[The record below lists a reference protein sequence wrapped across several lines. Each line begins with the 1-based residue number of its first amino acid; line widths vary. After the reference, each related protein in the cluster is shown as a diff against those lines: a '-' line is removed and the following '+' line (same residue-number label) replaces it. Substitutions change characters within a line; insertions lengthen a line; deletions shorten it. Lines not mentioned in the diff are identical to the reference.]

1 MQQRKGTAAQ
11 WISTNSGQGPVLNA
25 GEIGFEID
33 TNKFK
38 IGDGVNHWVDLN
50 YFIDGEGALA
60 EITSLIDGAPAA
72 LNTLNELA
80 AAINDDPAFFTT
92 IATNLTNHQNDT
104 TNIHGIA
111 DTSILVTTT
120 GTQTLTN
127 KTITSPAGLVKAD
140 VGLGNVDNTSDANK
154 PVSTATQAALD
165 LKANSSAITELAQD
179 AVNTAIV
186 AGTGLDK
193 AYDDIANTI
202 TLDIDSTVATKTYAD
217 GAVTD
222 HNAETTNVHGILDT
236 ADLATQDY
244 VTDAIANS
252 AADYPDLA
260 GDGLV
265 WDGVN
270 QTFDVNDTIARLD
283 SPTFTGTVSG
293 ITKSMVGLG
302 SVDNTSDANK
312 QISTAA
318 QAALDLKAPINSPT
332 FTGTVAGITK
342 AMVGLANAQN
352 TSDADKPVSTATQ
365 TALDLKSPLASPTFT
380 GEVTVPDLIATGD
393 VTIEG
398 DLTVNGS
405 NFAASATSIT
415 IEDNMVQLAHSN
427 PANTVDLGIV
437 VGYND
442 GTAKHSGLV
451 RDVSDA
457 KWKLFKGVTTEP
469 STTVDFT
476 QGSLDDLA
484 VAGLTASS
492 ATIGDVSN
500 TELQYLN
507 GVTAPVQDQ
516 LNAKLGATLA
526 STTYAPL
533 SAPTFTGTVSGIT
546 KAMVGLGN
554 VDNTSDANKAI
565 STATQAALDLKLA
578 SATAATTYAPIASP
592 TFTGTV
598 AGITKA
604 MVGLANVTNT
614 SDADKPIS
622 TATQNAL
629 DLKAPLA
636 NPTFTGTVAGITKGM
651 VGLSQVD
658 NTSDASK
665 PISTLTQTALD
676 AKLASSTAASTY
688 APIASP
694 TFTGTVA
701 GITKSMVGLPNV
713 DDTSDINK
721 PVSSA
726 TQQELNLKLDITDAE
741 DTYAPL
747 DSPTF
752 TGTVA
757 GITKSM
763 VGLGN
768 VDNTTDAG
776 KPVSTATQTALD
788 LKAPLANPTFT
799 GTVAGIT
806 KSMVGLGSVDNTSDA
821 NKPISTATSNALD
834 LKAPL
839 ASPTFTGT
847 VTLPTGTVTSGMILD
862 GTIVA
867 GDLADGAVTSAKI
880 LDGTIVNADINASA
894 AIDWTKLAISSTV
907 SATELGYV
915 DGVTSSIQ
923 TQLGAKAPLA
933 SPALTGTPTAPTATA
948 GTSTTQVATTEFVG
962 TAVANLVASAPAALN
977 TLDEL
982 AAALGDDANYA
993 ATITTALGTKAPLA
1007 SPTFTGTVTLPT
1019 GTVTSGMIADSTI
1032 VNADISAS
1040 AAIALSKLANG
1051 TSGQI
1056 IVANASGV
1064 PTWVS
1069 ETGDV
1074 TISDTGATA
1083 ISAGVIV
1090 DADVNASAAI
1100 AQSKISGL
1108 TTDLGLKAP
1117 IAGPTFTGTVTVPT
1131 LAVTTTATGIT
1142 KSMVGLG
1149 NVDNTADSAK
1159 PVSTATQTALDAKLA
1174 LAGGTMTGAL
1184 TLSGAPSSDL
1194 HAATKGYVDSAV
1206 QGLHVHASVK
1216 AATTA
1221 NITLATAVE
1230 NGDVLDGVTLATGD
1244 RILVKNQT
1252 TTSQNGIYIVAATGA
1267 PTRATDF
1274 DTAAEV
1280 DSGDFVFVDQGTTQ
1294 ANTGWV
1300 QINTPATIGT
1310 DAIEFV
1316 QFSGAGTYLAGS
1328 ALTLTGNTF
1337 SIADG
1342 AITSAKIA
1350 DGAIVDADVNAS
1362 AAIAQSKI
1370 SGLTSDLAAKAPLAS
1385 PTFTGTV
1392 AGITKSMVGLGN
1404 VDNTTDAAKPVS
1416 TATQTA
1422 LDLKANL
1429 ASPTFTGTV
1438 TLPTGT
1444 VTSAM
1449 ILDGTIVDADIN
1461 ASAAI
1466 AQSKISG
1473 LSTSLGLKADLASPA
1488 LSGVPTAPTA
1498 AANTN
1503 TTQIATTAYVQT
1515 EIADLIASAPGA
1527 LDTLD
1532 ELAAALGDDANYAA
1546 TITTALGGKAPLA
1559 SPALTGTPTSPTAA
1573 ADTNTTQVAT
1583 TAYVVG
1589 QASAATPAMNGT
1601 AAVGTSLKYARAD
1614 HVHASDTTRAP
1625 LASPTFTGT
1634 VTVPNG
1640 AVLGTPASATLT
1652 NATGLP
1658 VATGIANLG
1667 TGVATF
1673 LTTPS
1678 SANFASMITDEI
1690 GTGNIVLSE
1699 APTNAQTAS
1708 YTLVAADRS
1717 KMVEMNVASANT
1729 LTVPL
1734 NSSVAFPVGTKI
1746 DILQVGAGQ
1755 TTVAGAAGVTVNATP
1770 GLKLRAQWGSA
1781 TLIKRATDT
1790 WVLVGDL
1797 SA

>member
-1 MQQRKGTAAQ
+1 MATRMQQRRGTAAQ
-11 WISTNSGQGPVLNA
+11 WISTNSGNGPVLNA
-25 GEIGFEID
+25 GEIGFEVD

-38 IGDGVNHWVDLN
+38 IGDGVNHWVDLD
-50 YFIDGEGALA
+50 YFTTDSA
-60 EITSLIDGAPAA
+60 EAVTAEVEAAINNLIGGAPGT
-72 LNTLNELA
+72 LDTLNELA
-80 AAINDDPAFFTT
+80 AALNDDPAFFTT
-92 IATNLTNHQNDT
+92 IGTDLSDH
-104 TNIHGIA
+104 
-111 DTSILVTTT
+111 TS
-120 GTQTLTN
+120 
-127 KTITSPAGLVKAD
+127 A
-140 VGLGNVDNTSDANK
+140 
-154 PVSTATQAALD
+154 
-165 LKANSSAITELAQD
+165 
-179 AVNTAIV
+179 
-186 AGTGLDK
+186 
-193 AYDDIANTI
+193 
-202 TLDIDSTVATKTYAD
+202 
-217 GAVTD
+217 
-222 HNAETTNVHGILDT
+222 TTNVHGIVDT
-236 ADLATQDY
+236 DELATKEY
-244 VTDAIANS
+244 VTTEIGNS
-252 AADYPDLA
+252 TVDQSELA
-260 GDGLV
+260 GDGIE
-265 WDGVN
+265 WNAGTE
-270 QTFDVNDTIARLD
+270 QFDVDSTIARVN

-293 ITKSMVGLG
+293 ITKDMVGLG
-302 SVDNTSDANK
+302 DVDNSSDADKPISTAAQAALDLKAPLANPTFTGTVSGVTKAHVGLGLVDNTSDANK

-332 FTGTVAGITK
+332 FTGTVSGVTK
-342 AMVGLANAQN
+342 AMVGLGNAQN

-365 TALDLKSPLASPTFT
+365 TELDLKADIESPTFT
-380 GEVTVPDLIATGD
+380 GSVIIP
-393 VTIEG
+393 
-398 DLTVNGS
+398 DLTVSNDLVVEGDFTVNGT
-405 NFAASATSIT
+405 NFNASATSIT
-415 IEDNMVQLAHSN
+415 IEDNLVQLAHN
-427 PANTVDLGIV
+427 QAGNTVDLGLV
-437 VGYND
+437 VAYND
-442 GTAKHSGLV
+442 GTYRHAGIV
-451 RDVSDA
+451 RDVSES
-457 KWKLFKGVTTEP
+457 KWKLFKNVVTEP
-469 STTVDFT
+469 ATTVDFAS
-476 QGSLDDLA
+476 GALDNLQ
-484 VAGLTASS
+484 VAEFEATS

-507 GVTAPVQDQ
+507 GVTAPIQDQ
-516 LNAKLGATLA
+516 INAKINATAAA
-526 STTYAPL
+526 STYAPL

-554 VDNTSDANKAI
+554 VDNTSDLNKPT
-565 STATQAALDLKLA
+565 STAVQAELALKLDIA
-578 SATAATTYAPIASP
+578 DAEDTYAPIDSP

-598 AGITKA
+598 SGVTKA
-604 MVGLANVTNT
+604 MVGLSNVDNT
-614 SDADKPIS
+614 SDADKAIS

-629 DLKAPLA
+629 DLKAPSLS
-636 NPTFTGTVAGITKGM
+636 PTFTGTVSGITKGM

-658 NTSDASK
+658 NTSDLSK

-701 GITKSMVGLPNV
+701 GITKSMVGLSNV
-713 DDTSDINK
+713 DNTADINK
-721 PVSSA
+721 PISSA
-726 TQQELNLKLDITDAE
+726 TQQELNLKLDIADAE

-752 TGTVA
+752 TGTVS
-757 GITKSM
+757 GVTKAM

-867 GDLADGAVTSAKI
+867 GDIADGAITSAKI
-880 LDGTIVNADINASA
+880 FDGTIVNGDINASA

-933 SPALTGTPTAPTATA
+933 SPALT
-948 GTSTTQVATTEFVG
+948 
-962 TAVANLVASAPAALN
+962 
-977 TLDEL
+977 
-982 AAALGDDANYA
+982 
-993 ATITTALGTKAPLA
+993 
-1007 SPTFTGTVTLPT
+1007 
-1019 GTVTSGMIADSTI
+1019 
-1032 VNADISAS
+1032 
-1040 AAIALSKLANG
+1040 
-1051 TSGQI
+1051 
-1056 IVANASGV
+1056 
-1064 PTWVS
+1064 
-1069 ETGDV
+1069 
-1074 TISDTGATA
+1074 
-1083 ISAGVIV
+1083 
-1090 DADVNASAAI
+1090 
-1100 AQSKISGL
+1100 
-1108 TTDLGLKAP
+1108 
-1117 IAGPTFTGTVTVPT
+1117 
-1131 LAVTTTATGIT
+1131 
-1142 KSMVGLG
+1142 
-1149 NVDNTADSAK
+1149 
-1159 PVSTATQTALDAKLA
+1159 
-1174 LAGGTMTGAL
+1174 
-1184 TLSGAPSSDL
+1184 
-1194 HAATKGYVDSAV
+1194 
-1206 QGLHVHASVK
+1206 
-1216 AATTA
+1216 
-1221 NITLATAVE
+1221 
-1230 NGDVLDGVTLATGD
+1230 
-1244 RILVKNQT
+1244 
-1252 TTSQNGIYIVAATGA
+1252 
-1267 PTRATDF
+1267 
-1274 DTAAEV
+1274 
-1280 DSGDFVFVDQGTTQ
+1280 
-1294 ANTGWV
+1294 
-1300 QINTPATIGT
+1300 
-1310 DAIEFV
+1310 
-1316 QFSGAGTYLAGS
+1316 
-1328 ALTLTGNTF
+1328 
-1337 SIADG
+1337 
-1342 AITSAKIA
+1342 
-1350 DGAIVDADVNAS
+1350 
-1362 AAIAQSKI
+1362 
-1370 SGLTSDLAAKAPLAS
+1370 
-1385 PTFTGTV
+1385 
-1392 AGITKSMVGLGN
+1392 
-1404 VDNTTDAAKPVS
+1404 
-1416 TATQTA
+1416 
-1422 LDLKANL
+1422 
-1429 ASPTFTGTV
+1429 
-1438 TLPTGT
+1438 
-1444 VTSAM
+1444 
-1449 ILDGTIVDADIN
+1449 
-1461 ASAAI
+1461 
-1466 AQSKISG
+1466 
-1473 LSTSLGLKADLASPA
+1473 
-1488 LSGVPTAPTA
+1488 GVPTAPTA

-1634 VTVPNG
+1634 VTIPNG
-1640 AVLGTPASATLT
+1640 AALGTPASATLT

-1673 LTTPS
+1673 LATPS

-1755 TTVAGAAGVTVNATP
+1755 TTIAGAGGVTVNATP